1 MSEIANRQPGRS
13 VAWTPAGALRRIGAM
28 LLRHLYILRSS
39 WPRILEIAY
48 WPTMQMIIWGF
59 LSTFLHSQSSYVAQA
74 FGVLLA
80 GVMLWDVL
88 FRGQLGFAISFLEE
102 MWSRNLANIYV
113 SPLRPFE
120 HVAALIAMS
129 ILRAIIG
136 LTPASVLAIFL
147 FHFSI
152 YDLGL
157 PLLAFFFNLM
167 MLSWAVGLL
176 SVALLMRYGLGA
188 ESLIW
193 FLIFLLAPICA
204 VYYPVTVLPDW
215 LEPIAMAVPATS
227 VFEGMRIVLFEQRF
241 DMDLFWRAFLLNLV
255 YLAAGAGIFVAALK
269 DARRR
274 GRLFQVGE

>member
-1 MSEIANRQPGRS
+1 MSDLARHRPQA
-13 VAWTPAGALRRIGAM
+13 AWTLSGARRRVGAM
-28 LLRHLYILRSS
+28 LLRHIYILRSS

-59 LSTFLHSQSSYVAQA
+59 LSTFLHGESSYVAQA

-80 GVMLWDVL
+80 GAMLWDVL

-102 MWSRNLANIYV
+102 MWARNLANIYV

-204 VYYPVTVLPDW
+204 VYYPVSVLPDW

-227 VFEGMRIVLFEQRF
+227 VFEGMRVVLFEQRF
-241 DMDLFWRAFLLNLV
+241 DMHLFWRAFLLNLV
-255 YLAAGAGIFVAALK
+255 YLATGAAIFVAALK

>member
-1 MSEIANRQPGRS
+1 
-13 VAWTPAGALRRIGAM
+13 
-28 LLRHLYILRSS
+28 
-39 WPRILEIAY
+39 
-48 WPTMQMIIWGF
+48 
-59 LSTFLHSQSSYVAQA
+59 VAQA

-204 VYYPVTVLPDW
+204 VYYPVTVLPGW

-241 DMDLFWRAFLLNLV
+241 DMPLFWRAFLLNIV
-255 YLAAGAGIFVAALK
+255 YLAAGAVIFVAALK